1 MCFWCLLYTDTT
13 ITIAAATATVA
24 AITAAACRSATAPL
38 LTPQLQAFPGMK
50 IYDLDTVFVARNE
63 TEKQHFSITMDVVK
77 QSNMASSRQTLS
89 MKDAVPPMHSQLF
102 GVRMT
107 SSDCSSRRRW

>member
-24 AITAAACRSATAPL
+24 AITAAACRSATAPH
-38 LTPQLQAFPGMK
+38 LTPQAFPGMK